1 MTRSSNS
8 SFAPEET
15 YGHYLDGL
23 LTNNRLRCREIF
35 QQWLDSAPDLRTL
48 YEQLVRRSLYQV
60 GELWEQGKIS
70 VATEHL
76 ATAISE
82 SLLNL
87 TYPRLF
93 AQPRN
98 GKSAVVTCVSNEYH
112 QIGGKMVADIFELN
126 GWRGHFLGANMPEA
140 DLKLLIEEKRPDA
153 VALSLATALNLD
165 RLNHTVAE
173 IRDAFPTLPVIVGG
187 QALRW
192 LERAQVETQPG
203 VRALNTLG
211 ELEAWIQNGPKKKH
225 V

>member
-35 QQWLDSAPDLRTL
+35 QQWLDSAPELRTL

-126 GWRGHFLGANMPEA
+126 GWRGHFLGANMP
-140 DLKLLIEEKRPDA
+140 
-153 VALSLATALNLD
+153 
-165 RLNHTVAE
+165 
-173 IRDAFPTLPVIVGG
+173 
-187 QALRW
+187 
-192 LERAQVETQPG
+192 
-203 VRALNTLG
+203 
-211 ELEAWIQNGPKKKH
+211 
-225 V
+225 